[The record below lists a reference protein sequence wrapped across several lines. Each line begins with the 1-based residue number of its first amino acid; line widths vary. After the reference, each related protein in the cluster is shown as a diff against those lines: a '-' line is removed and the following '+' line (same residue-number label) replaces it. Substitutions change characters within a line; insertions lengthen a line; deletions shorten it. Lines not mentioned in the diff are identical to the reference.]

1 VNTGILIHVQHLLGT
16 GHLQRAGLIARA
28 LIAEGA
34 AVTLVTGGMPL
45 PGFRLD
51 GGRLVQLPPLKATDA
66 SFGTLVG
73 PDDRPLDEAMKAERR
88 RLLLDAFAET
98 RPQVVVTETY
108 PFGRRALRFELEP
121 LIDAV
126 RSAAPRPALVGSIRD
141 ILVAK
146 PEPARR
152 QAMVDLFLAD
162 YDRLLVHADPRLI
175 RLEGSL
181 PEAPQLADRL
191 IYTGFVAPGLAGPTA
206 GTPTDETGRG
216 EVVVSAGG
224 GVVGAAL
231 LQAALAAR
239 PLTRHA
245 ATPWRLITGR
255 NLPEAAFAALVRA
268 ADDGIVIERFR
279 ADLPALFARAALS
292 ISQAGYNT
300 AIELLQAR
308 VPMVLV
314 PFAEAAE
321 TEQTLRARLL
331 TKAGVAQMV
340 EAGALDPV
348 RLAQAI
354 DRAEPPPPL
363 AVDLDGARASARA
376 ILEIAA
382 GHMSRKTRIAADPW

>member
-1 VNTGILIHVQHLLGT
+1 MTARVLIHVQHLLGT

-28 LIAEGA
+28 LVAEGA

-45 PGFRLD
+45 PGFGLD
-51 GGRLVQLPPLKATDA
+51 GGRVVQLPPLRATDA
-66 SFGTLVG
+66 SFRTLVG
-73 PDDRPLDEAMKAERR
+73 LDDRPLDAAVQAERR
-88 RLLLDAFAET
+88 QLVLDAFARS
-98 RPQVVVTETY
+98 RPDIVVTETY

-126 RSAAPRPALVGSIRD
+126 RAAVPRPILVASIRD

-146 PEPARR
+146 ADPAKRR
-152 QAMVDLFLAD
+152 AMVERFCAD
-162 YDRLLVHADPRLI
+162 YDRVLVHADPRLI
-175 RLEGSL
+175 RLEASL
-181 PEAPQLADRL
+181 PEAIELAGR
-191 IYTGFVAPGLAGPTA
+191 IRYTGFVAPVAAPPGPEI
-206 GTPTDETGRG
+206 PHG

-245 ATPWRLITGR
+245 ATSWRLITGR
-255 NLPEAAFAALVRA
+255 NLPESDFTALVRA
-268 ADDGIVIERFR
+268 GGDGVTVERFR
-279 ADLPALFARAALS
+279 PDLPALFRRAALS

-300 AIELLQAR
+300 AVELLQAR

-331 TKAGVAQMV
+331 AAAGMAQMV
-340 EAGALDPV
+340 EADALGPQT
-348 RLAQAI
+348 LAAAI
-354 DRAEPPPPL
+354 DRAQLPPPL
-363 AVDLDGARASARA
+363 AVDLDGAGHSARA
-376 ILEIAA
+376 ILQMVAE
-382 GHMSRKTRIAADPW
+382 RTP

>member
-1 VNTGILIHVQHLLGT
+1 MTARVLIHVQHLLGT
-16 GHLQRAGLIARA
+16 GHLQRAALVARA

-51 GGRLVQLPPLKATDA
+51 GGQVVQLPPLRATDA
-66 SFGTLVG
+66 SFRTLVG
-73 PDDRPLDEAMKAERR
+73 LEDRPLDAALAAERR
-88 RLLLDAFAET
+88 RLVLETFAQS
-98 RPQVVVTETY
+98 RPDIVVTETY

-121 LIDAV
+121 LIEAV
-126 RSAAPRPALVGSIRD
+126 RAAAPRPALVASIRD

-146 PEPARR
+146 PDPAKRR
-152 QAMVDLFLAD
+152 AMVERFDAD
-162 YDRLLVHADPRLI
+162 YDQVLVHADPRLI
-175 RLEGSL
+175 RLEASL
-181 PEAPQLADRL
+181 PEAIEFGER
-191 IYTGFVAPGLAGPTA
+191 IHYTGFVAPAIAMAGPA
-206 GTPTDETGRG
+206 VPAG

-231 LQAALAAR
+231 LRAALAAR

-255 NLPEAAFAALVRA
+255 NLPESDFTALVRA
-268 ADDGIVIERFR
+268 AGDGVAIERFR
-279 ADLPALFARAALS
+279 ADLPALFQRAALS

-300 AIELLQAR
+300 AVELLQAR

-331 TKAGVAQMV
+331 AEAGMAQMV
-340 EAGALDPV
+340 EADALDPA
-348 RLAQAI
+348 RLADAV
-354 DRAEPPPPL
+354 DRAQLPPPL
-363 AVDLDGARASARA
+363 AIDLDGARGSARA
-376 ILEIAA
+376 ILQRVAQKDA
-382 GHMSRKTRIAADPW
+382 MKGARIAVDPC

>member
-1 VNTGILIHVQHLLGT
+1 MTARILIHVQHLLGT
-16 GHLQRAGLIARA
+16 GHLQRAALIARA
-28 LIAEGA
+28 LVAEGA

-51 GGRLVQLPPLKATDA
+51 GGRVVQLPPLKATDA
-66 SFGTLVG
+66 SFRSLVG
-73 PDDRPLDEAMKAERR
+73 PGDRPLDDALRAERR
-88 RLLLDAFAET
+88 RLVLDAFADS
-98 RPQVVVTETY
+98 RPAVVLTETY

-121 LIDAV
+121 LIE
-126 RSAAPRPALVGSIRD
+126 AARAAEPRPALVASIRD

-146 PEPARR
+146 PDPARR
-152 QAMVDLFLAD
+152 QAMVDRFEAD

-175 RLEGSL
+175 RLEASL
-181 PEAPQLADRL
+181 PEAAGLGARL
-191 IYTGFVAPGLAGPTA
+191 HYTGFVAPAAAAPGPD
-206 GTPTDETGRG
+206 TPSG

-224 GVVGAAL
+224 GVVGATL
-231 LQAALAAR
+231 LRTALAAR
-239 PLTRHA
+239 PLSRHA
-245 ATPWRLITGR
+245 RTPWRLITGR
-255 NLPEAAFAALVRA
+255 NLPEADFAALAHA

-331 TKAGVAQMV
+331 AAAGMARMV
-340 EAGALDPV
+340 EADALDPIG
-348 RLAQAI
+348 LARAI
-354 DRAEPPPPL
+354 DRAELPPVL
-363 AVDLDGARASARA
+363 AIDLDGARISARA
-376 ILEIAA
+376 LLEIAA
-382 GHMSRKTRIAADPW
+382 ERMS

>member
-1 VNTGILIHVQHLLGT
+1 MTARVLIHVQHLLGT
-16 GHLQRAGLIARA
+16 GHLQRAALVARA

-51 GGRLVQLPPLKATDA
+51 GGRVVQLPPLKATDA
-66 SFGTLVG
+66 SFRTLVG
-73 PDDRPLDEAMKAERR
+73 LDDRPLDAALAAERR
-88 RLLLDAFAET
+88 RLVLETFAQS
-98 RPQVVVTETY
+98 RPDIVVTETY

-121 LIDAV
+121 LIEAV
-126 RSAAPRPALVGSIRD
+126 RAAAPRPALVASIRD

-146 PEPARR
+146 PDSAKRR
-152 QAMVDLFLAD
+152 AMVDRFDAD
-162 YDRLLVHADPRLI
+162 YDQVLVHADPRLI
-175 RLEGSL
+175 RLEASL
-181 PEAPQLADRL
+181 PEAIEFGDR
-191 IYTGFVAPGLAGPTA
+191 IHYTGFVAPAIAMAGPA
-206 GTPTDETGRG
+206 VPAG

-231 LQAALAAR
+231 LRAALAAR

-255 NLPEAAFAALVRA
+255 NLPESDFTALVRA
-268 ADDGIVIERFR
+268 AGDGVAIERFR
-279 ADLPALFARAALS
+279 ADLPALFQRAALS

-300 AIELLQAR
+300 AVELLQAR

-331 TKAGVAQMV
+331 TEAGMAQMV
-340 EAGALDPV
+340 EADALDPA
-348 RLAQAI
+348 RLADAI
-354 DRAEPPPPL
+354 DRAQVPPL
-363 AVDLDGARASARA
+363 LAIDLDGARGSARA
-376 ILEIAA
+376 ILRMVAQKDA
-382 GHMSRKTRIAADPW
+382 MKGARIAVDPC

>member
-1 VNTGILIHVQHLLGT
+1 MTASILIHVQHLLGT
-16 GHLQRAGLIARA
+16 GHLQRAALVARA

-34 AVTLVTGGMPL
+34 TVTLVTGGMPL

-51 GGRLVQLPPLKATDA
+51 GGRVVQLPPLKATDA
-66 SFGTLVG
+66 SFRTLVG
-73 PDDRPLDEAMKAERR
+73 PDDRPLDAALQAERR
-88 RLLLDAFAET
+88 ALVLEAFARS
-98 RPQVVVTETY
+98 RPDVVVTETY

-121 LIDAV
+121 LIEAV
-126 RSAAPRPALVGSIRD
+126 RAAVPRPALVASIRD

-146 PEPARR
+146 PDPAKR
-152 QAMVDLFLAD
+152 QAMIERFQAD
-162 YDRLLVHADPRLI
+162 YQQVLVHADPRLI
-175 RLEGSL
+175 QLEASL
-181 PEAPQLADRL
+181 PEATQLAAR
-191 IYTGFVAPGLAGPTA
+191 IRYTGFVAPAA
-206 GTPTDETGRG
+206 AAARADTPTG

-231 LQAALAAR
+231 LRTALAAR

-245 ATPWRLITGR
+245 RTPWRLITGR
-255 NLPEAAFAALVRA
+255 NLPEADFAALVQA

-279 ADLPALFARAALS
+279 SNLPALFARAALS

-331 TKAGVAQMV
+331 ADAGMAQMV
-340 EAGALDPV
+340 EADALDPIS
-348 RLAQAI
+348 LARAV
-354 DRAEPPPPL
+354 DRAEVPPVL

-376 ILEIAA
+376 ILQTAA
-382 GHMSRKTRIAADPW
+382 ERVS

>member
-1 VNTGILIHVQHLLGT
+1 MTARVLIHVQHLLGT
-16 GHLQRAGLIARA
+16 GHLQRAALVARA

-51 GGRLVQLPPLKATDA
+51 GGQVVQLPPLRATDA
-66 SFGTLVG
+66 SFRTLVG
-73 PDDRPLDEAMKAERR
+73 LEDRPLDAALTAERR
-88 RLLLDAFAET
+88 RLVLETFAQS
-98 RPQVVVTETY
+98 RPDIVVTETY

-121 LIDAV
+121 LIEAV
-126 RSAAPRPALVGSIRD
+126 RAAASRPALVASIRD

-146 PEPARR
+146 PDPAKRR
-152 QAMVDLFLAD
+152 AMVDRFDAD
-162 YDRLLVHADPRLI
+162 YDQVLVHADPRLI
-175 RLEGSL
+175 RLEASL
-181 PEAPQLADRL
+181 PEAIEFGDR
-191 IYTGFVAPGLAGPTA
+191 IHYTGFVAPAVAMAGP
-206 GTPTDETGRG
+206 GVPSG

-231 LQAALAAR
+231 LRAALAAR

-255 NLPEAAFAALVRA
+255 NLPESDFTALVRA
-268 ADDGIVIERFR
+268 AGDGVAIERFR
-279 ADLPALFARAALS
+279 ADLPALFQRAALS

-300 AIELLQAR
+300 AVELLQAR

-331 TKAGVAQMV
+331 TEAGMAQMV
-340 EAGALDPV
+340 EADALDPA
-348 RLAQAI
+348 RLADAV
-354 DRAEPPPPL
+354 DRAQLPPPL
-363 AVDLDGARASARA
+363 AIDLDGARGSARA
-376 ILEIAA
+376 ILQRVAQKDA
-382 GHMSRKTRIAADPW
+382 MKGARIAVDPC

>member
-1 VNTGILIHVQHLLGT
+1 MTARVLIHVQHLLGT
-16 GHLQRAGLIARA
+16 GHLQRAALVARA

-51 GGRLVQLPPLKATDA
+51 GGQVVQLPPLRATDA
-66 SFGTLVG
+66 SFRTLVG
-73 PDDRPLDEAMKAERR
+73 LEDRPLDAALAAERR
-88 RLLLDAFAET
+88 RLVLETFAQS
-98 RPQVVVTETY
+98 RPDIVVTETY

-121 LIDAV
+121 LIEAV
-126 RSAAPRPALVGSIRD
+126 RAAAPRPALVASIRD

-146 PEPARR
+146 PDSAKRR
-152 QAMVDLFLAD
+152 AMVDRFDAD
-162 YDRLLVHADPRLI
+162 YDQVLVHADPRLI
-175 RLEGSL
+175 RLEASL
-181 PEAPQLADRL
+181 PEAIEFGER
-191 IYTGFVAPGLAGPTA
+191 IHYTGFVAPAIAMAGPA
-206 GTPTDETGRG
+206 VPAG

-231 LQAALAAR
+231 LRAALAAR

-255 NLPEAAFAALVRA
+255 NLPESDFTALVRA
-268 ADDGIVIERFR
+268 AGGGVAIERFR
-279 ADLPALFARAALS
+279 ADLPALFQRAALS

-300 AIELLQAR
+300 AVELLQAR

-331 TKAGVAQMV
+331 AEAGMAQMV
-340 EAGALDPV
+340 EADALDPA
-348 RLAQAI
+348 RLADAV
-354 DRAEPPPPL
+354 DRAQLPPPL
-363 AVDLDGARASARA
+363 AIDLDGARGSARA
-376 ILEIAA
+376 ILQRVAQKDA
-382 GHMSRKTRIAADPW
+382 MKGARIAVDPC

>member
-1 VNTGILIHVQHLLGT
+1 MTRVLIHVQHLLGT
-16 GHLQRAGLIARA
+16 GHLQRAALVARA

-45 PGFRLD
+45 PGFALD
-51 GGRLVQLPPLKATDA
+51 GGRIVQLPPLKATDA
-66 SFGTLVG
+66 SFRTLVG
-73 PDDRPLDEAMKAERR
+73 PDDRPLDDAMKAERR
-88 RLLLDAFAET
+88 RLVLAAFADS
-98 RPQVVVTETY
+98 RPHAVVTETY

-121 LIDAV
+121 LIEAV
-126 RSAAPRPALVGSIRD
+126 RSARPRPVLVASIRD

-146 PEPARR
+146 PDPARR
-152 QAMVDLFLAD
+152 QAMVDRFLAD

-181 PEAPQLADRL
+181 PEADQMTARLA
-191 IYTGFVAPGLAGPTA
+191 YTGFVAPAAAVA
-206 GTPTDETGRG
+206 GTDTPSG

-231 LQAALAAR
+231 LRTALAAR
-239 PLTRHA
+239 PLTRYA
-245 ATPWRLITGR
+245 RTPWRLITGR
-255 NLPEAAFAALVRA
+255 NLPEADFRDLAAR

-279 ADLPALFARAALS
+279 SDLPALFTRAALS

-300 AIELLQAR
+300 AVELLQAR

-331 TKAGVAQMV
+331 TEAGVAQMV
-340 EAGALDPV
+340 EADRLDPAG
-348 RLAQAI
+348 LAQAI
-354 DRAEPPPPL
+354 DRARIPPIL
-363 AVDLDGARASARA
+363 TVDMDGARTSARM
-376 ILEIAA
+376 ILQIAA
-382 GHMSRKTRIAADPW
+382 EP

>member
-1 VNTGILIHVQHLLGT
+1 MTRVLIHVQHLLGT
-16 GHLQRAGLIARA
+16 GHLQRAALVARA
-28 LIAEGA
+28 LIAKGA
-34 AVTLVTGGMPL
+34 AVTLLTGGMPL
-45 PGFRLD
+45 PGFRLE
-51 GGRLVQLPPLKATDA
+51 GGRVVQLPPLKATDA
-66 SFGTLVG
+66 SFRSLVD
-73 PDDRPLDEAMKAERR
+73 PDDRPLDDALRAERR
-88 RLLLDAFAET
+88 RLVLDAFAES
-98 RPQVVVTETY
+98 RPDLVMTETY

-121 LIDAV
+121 LIDAI
-126 RSAAPRPALVGSIRD
+126 RATRPRPILVASIRD

-146 PEPARR
+146 PDPARR
-152 QAMVDLFLAD
+152 QAMVDRFLGD

-181 PEAPQLADRL
+181 PEAEQLTRRIA
-191 IYTGFVAPGLAGPTA
+191 YTGFVAPTMATA
-206 GTPTDETGRG
+206 TADTPAG

-231 LQAALAAR
+231 LRTALAAR

-245 ATPWRLITGR
+245 RTPWRLITGH
-255 NLPEAAFAALVRA
+255 NLPEADFAELACR

-279 ADLPALFARAALS
+279 ADLPALFTRAALS

-331 TKAGVAQMV
+331 TAAGVAQMV
-340 EAGALDPV
+340 EADTLDPA
-348 RLAQAI
+348 RLALAI
-354 DRAEPPPPL
+354 DRAQVPPPL
-363 AVDLDGARASARA
+363 AVDLDGARNSACM
-376 ILEIAA
+376 ILQ
-382 GHMSRKTRIAADPW
+382 MVADPC

>member
-1 VNTGILIHVQHLLGT
+1 MTARVLIHVQHLLGT
-16 GHLQRAGLIARA
+16 GHLQRAALVARA

-51 GGRLVQLPPLKATDA
+51 GGLVVQLPPLRATDA
-66 SFGTLVG
+66 SFRTLVG
-73 PDDRPLDEAMKAERR
+73 LEDRPLDAALAAERR
-88 RLLLDAFAET
+88 RLVLETFAQS
-98 RPQVVVTETY
+98 RPDIVVTETY

-121 LIDAV
+121 LIEAV
-126 RSAAPRPALVGSIRD
+126 RAAAPRPALVASIRD

-146 PEPARR
+146 PDPAKRR
-152 QAMVDLFLAD
+152 AMVDRFDAD
-162 YDRLLVHADPRLI
+162 YDQVLVHADPRLI
-175 RLEGSL
+175 RLEASL
-181 PEAPQLADRL
+181 PEAIEFGDR
-191 IYTGFVAPGLAGPTA
+191 IHYTGFVAPTTAMAGP
-206 GTPTDETGRG
+206 GVPSG

-231 LQAALAAR
+231 LRAALAAR

-255 NLPEAAFAALVRA
+255 NLPESDFTALVRA
-268 ADDGIVIERFR
+268 AGDGVAIERFR
-279 ADLPALFARAALS
+279 ADLPALFQRAALS

-300 AIELLQAR
+300 AVELLQAR

-331 TKAGVAQMV
+331 AEAGMAQMV
-340 EAGALDPV
+340 EADALDPA
-348 RLAQAI
+348 RLADAV
-354 DRAEPPPPL
+354 DRAQLPPPL
-363 AVDLDGARASARA
+363 AIDLDGARGSARA
-376 ILEIAA
+376 ILQRVAQKDA
-382 GHMSRKTRIAADPW
+382 MKGARIAVDPC

>member
-1 VNTGILIHVQHLLGT
+1 MTRVLIHVQHLLGT
-16 GHLQRAGLIARA
+16 GHLQRAALVARA

-34 AVTLVTGGMPL
+34 AVTLVTGGMAL

-51 GGRLVQLPPLKATDA
+51 GGRVVQLPPLKAADA
-66 SFGTLVG
+66 SFRTLVG
-73 PDDRPLDEAMKAERR
+73 PDDRPLDDVLRAERR
-88 RLLLDAFAET
+88 RLVLDAFAES
-98 RPQVVVTETY
+98 RPDLVMTETY
-108 PFGRRALRFELEP
+108 PFGRRSLRFELEP
-121 LIDAV
+121 LIDAIRV
-126 RSAAPRPALVGSIRD
+126 ARPRPILVASIRD

-146 PEPARR
+146 PDPAKR
-152 QAMVDLFLAD
+152 QAMVDRFLAD

-181 PEAPQLADRL
+181 PEADQLSRHIA
-191 IYTGFVAPGLAGPTA
+191 YTGFVAPTMATA
-206 GTPTDETGRG
+206 TADTPAG

-231 LQAALAAR
+231 LRTALSAR
-239 PLTRHA
+239 HLTRHA
-245 ATPWRLITGR
+245 RTPWRLITGR
-255 NLPEAAFAALVRA
+255 NLPEVDFADLASR

-331 TKAGVAQMV
+331 TEAGAAQMV
-340 EAGALDPV
+340 EADALDPA

-354 DRAEPPPPL
+354 DRAQVPPPL
-363 AVDLDGARASARA
+363 TVDLDGARKSARI
-376 ILEIAA
+376 ILQ
-382 GHMSRKTRIAADPW
+382 MVADPC

>member
-1 VNTGILIHVQHLLGT
+1 MSRILIHVQHLLGT
-16 GHLQRAGLIARA
+16 GHLQRAALVARA

-45 PGFRLD
+45 PDFRLD
-51 GGRLVQLPPLKATDA
+51 GGELVQLPPLKATDA
-66 SFGTLVG
+66 SFRTLVG
-73 PDDRPLDEAMKAERR
+73 PDDRPLDEAIRAARR
-88 RLLLDAFAET
+88 QLVLDAFARS
-98 RPQVVVTETY
+98 RPDLVMTETY

-121 LIDAV
+121 LIDAI
-126 RSAAPRPALVGSIRD
+126 RSARPRPVLVASIRD

-146 PEPARR
+146 PDPAKR
-152 QAMVDLFLAD
+152 QAMVERFLAD
-162 YDRLLVHADPRLI
+162 YDRVLVHADPRLI

-181 PEAPQLADRL
+181 PEAGQLRAH
-191 IYTGFVAPGLAGPTA
+191 IAYTGFVAPAMARTTGD
-206 GTPTDETGRG
+206 TPAG

-231 LQAALAAR
+231 LRAALVAR
-239 PLTRHA
+239 PLTRYA
-245 ATPWRLITGR
+245 RTPWRLITGR
-255 NLPEAAFAALVRA
+255 NLPEADFAALA
-268 ADDGIVIERFR
+268 AEADTGIVIERFR

-331 TKAGVAQMV
+331 TEAGVAQMV
-340 EAGALDPV
+340 EADALDPV
-348 RLAQAI
+348 RLARAI
-354 DRAEPPPPL
+354 DRAQVPPAL
-363 AVDLDGARASARA
+363 AVDLDGARTSARM
-376 ILEIAA
+376 ILQ
-382 GHMSRKTRIAADPW
+382 MVADPC